1 MNADEWDERYE
12 LAALDPTGRLWSSV
26 PHQMLQDLVRDL
38 APGRALDLAAGDGR
52 NTLFLARRGWQVT
65 AVDFSVQAIRIARH
79 RAEEAG
85 LQATWIVTD
94 ARGYH
99 PWLQFDLVVVT
110 YLHLAEAEN
119 RAMLA
124 KAASWVAPGGH
135 LLVLGH
141 DKANLAGGAPGPRDA
156 DILYT
161 TDLLE
166 GCAVGLDIL
175 RCERVFRDSAIDPE
189 SPGEAA
195 ATAVDTLLFAVRP
208 VVTS

>member
-12 LAALDPTGRLWSSV
+12 LAALDPDGRLWSSV
-26 PHQMLQDLVRDL
+26 PHQVLQDLVRDL
-38 APGRALDLAAGDGR
+38 TPGRALDLAAGDGR
-52 NTLFLARRGWQVT
+52 NTLFLARLGWQVT
-65 AVDFSVQAIRIARH
+65 AVDFSAEAIRIARH
-79 RAEEAG
+79 RAEQAG
-85 LQATWIVTD
+85 LSATWIVAD
-94 ARGYH
+94 AREYR
-99 PWLQFDLVVVT
+99 PWLQFDLVTVT
-110 YLHLAEAEN
+110 YLHLAEAAN
-119 RAMLA
+119 RVMLA
-124 KAASWVAPGGH
+124 KAASWVAPGGR

-175 RCERVFRDSAIDPE
+175 RCEQVYRDSAIDPE
-189 SPGEAA
+189 SPGEVA

-208 VVTS
+208 LGIS